1 MFMNVNVFEV
11 SMFVLYNPAKAF
23 MVHMT
28 IDMLQSLTSDQGSNL
43 SHHWSYEIKKKAT
56 SPNQTFLEDKRYII
70 RIHILLHDIIC
81 SESISNY
88 QI

>member
-1 MFMNVNVFEV
+1 
-11 SMFVLYNPAKAF
+11 

-28 IDMLQSLTSDQGSNL
+28 IDMLQSLASDQGSNL
-43 SHHWSYEIKKKAT
+43 SYHWSFGIMKQAT
-56 SPNQTFLEDKRYII
+56 SPNQTFLEYKRYII

-88 QI
+88 KI